1 MNKEKVL
8 KLAKLARI
16 KLDDAEAEKLS
27 GEFESIL
34 KYVSEVKAL
43 GGEIK
48 DKKSSDFPLRNI
60 MREDGEGHES
70 GIYTEKMLSQA
81 PLREGNYLKVKKI
94 L

>member
-1 MNKEKVL
+1 MDKEKVL

-16 KLDDAEAEKLS
+16 KIEDTEAEKLS
-27 GEFESIL
+27 GEFEAIL
-34 KYVSEVKAL
+34 NYVSEVKAVS
-43 GGEIK
+43 GGTVE
-48 DKKSSDFPLRNI
+48 KKPSDFPLRNI

-81 PLREGNYLKVKKI
+81 PSREGNYLKVKKI